1 MKMHEK
7 GLLQNKKLAII
18 EPDNKNAN
26 DRNFCFWSTDEEV
39 INLNLS
45 DLINTKLQHIKV
57 ADREK

>member
-26 DRNFCFWSTDEEV
+26 DRNFCF
-39 INLNLS
+39 
-45 DLINTKLQHIKV
+45 
-57 ADREK
+57 